1 MDAEQIKFRQRFLE
15 ALSVLEIFYKIEDF
29 LLAKLGDSEFQTY
42 FIIGVI
48 LKLFFS
54 RVSCCW

>member
-1 MDAEQIKFRQRFLE
+1 MMNKANSGRRFLN
-15 ALSVLEIFYKIEDF
+15 ALSGLEIFYKIEDF

-42 FIIGVI
+42 FITGVI

>member
-1 MDAEQIKFRQRFLE
+1 MMNKANSGRRFLN
-15 ALSVLEIFYKIEDF
+15 ALSGLEIFYKIEDF

>member
-1 MDAEQIKFRQRFLE
+1 MTNKANSGRRFLK
-15 ALSVLEIFYKIEDF
+15 ALSGLESFYKIDDC